1 MWWAVASNEL
11 YRIWQLKSTLCVIQ
25 YHIHITAPIDLFVP
39 VIPVIIFFHC
49 TSLCL
54 SYIVCTETPAMNILT
69 VFLCSLF
76 ALVQKITHDAQW
88 LIQNNVY
95 YITELLAPPKRL
107 RIHQCPFVCW
117 LVCGLFVSKLFQHLH
132 QFLREWCMNFDGK
145 YPSQLGGWCL
155 RVQFDA
161 DPNENQDLV
170 DLSKFHLI
178 LDWALVEVFT
188 LLRSVI
194 VIIDAHHVDVGA
206 CTCVTY
212 TAG

>member
-1 MWWAVASNEL
+1 
-11 YRIWQLKSTLCVIQ
+11 
-25 YHIHITAPIDLFVP
+25 
-39 VIPVIIFFHC
+39 
-49 TSLCL
+49 
-54 SYIVCTETPAMNILT
+54 
-69 VFLCSLF
+69 
-76 ALVQKITHDAQW
+76 
-88 LIQNNVY
+88 
-95 YITELLAPPKRL
+95 
-107 RIHQCPFVCW
+107 
-117 LVCGLFVSKLFQHLH
+117 
-132 QFLREWCMNFDGK
+132 MNFDGK

-170 DLSKFHLI
+170 DLSKFNLI

-194 VIIDAHHVDVGA
+194 VIIDAHQVDVGA